1 MTLTAFV
8 LHHVKSYKLCM
19 IKKAIKVTDTLFLQ
33 SWPPR
38 GAPRKR
44 YKFTGEHR
52 CRSVISI
59 KLQSNFIEI
68 ALRHGFL
75 WLPLFLKAYLMKLM

>member
-19 IKKAIKVTDTLFLQ
+19 IKKAIKVIDTLFLQ

-59 KLQSNFIEI
+59 KFLI
-68 ALRHGFL
+68 ALWHGFL
-75 WLPLFLKAYLMKLM
+75 WLPLFLKEYFMKLM

>member
-19 IKKAIKVTDTLFLQ
+19 IKKAIKVIDTLFLQ

-52 CRSVISI
+52 CRSVMSI
-59 KLQSNFIEI
+59 KLHSNFIEI

-75 WLPLFLKAYLMKLM
+75 WLPLFLKAYFMKLM

>member
-1 MTLTAFV
+1 
-8 LHHVKSYKLCM
+8 M
-19 IKKAIKVTDTLFLQ
+19 IKKAIKVIDTLFLQ
-33 SWPPR
+33 SWSPR

-75 WLPLFLKAYLMKLM
+75 WLPLFLKAYFMKLM

>member
-19 IKKAIKVTDTLFLQ
+19 IKKAIKVIDTLFLQ